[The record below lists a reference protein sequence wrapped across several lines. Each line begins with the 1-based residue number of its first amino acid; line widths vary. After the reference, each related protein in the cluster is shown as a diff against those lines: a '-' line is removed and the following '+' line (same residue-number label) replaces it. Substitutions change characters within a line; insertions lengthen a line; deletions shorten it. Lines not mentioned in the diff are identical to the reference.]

1 MVDNSPP
8 DGARGLG
15 PLGGKAAL
23 RETFEGW
30 KLRFLGEPAIMLPA
44 MEERIA
50 ARRRVA
56 RLVVLGIGYN
66 SIWERRRRNYST
78 WARKFTSEA
87 KDLLATLR
95 RKGARQFVWVTLR
108 DAPLR

>member
-1 MVDNSPP
+1 MVDSSPP

-15 PLGGKAAL
+15 LLGGKAAMKE
-23 RETFEGW
+23 RFAGW

-50 ARRRVA
+50 ARRA
-56 RLVVLGIGYN
+56 RRASRRAGHRLQLDLGAAAPA
-66 SIWERRRRNYST
+66 RST

-95 RKGARQFVWVTLR
+95 EKGASSCG
-108 DAPLR
+108 